1 MELFRAKYREFM
13 KNVSERQ
20 WKAIK
25 QSAEDFNQTIEQVVY
40 NNCITVKR
48 SEINDYP
55 KFYEEMITTKM
66 VQTISKSRQETYYKL
81 TLKGIKSL

>member
-20 WKAIK
+20 WKVIK
-25 QSAEDFNQTIEQVVY
+25 QSAEDFNQTIEQVVF

-48 SEINDYP
+48 SEIKDYP
-55 KFYEEMITTKM
+55 KFYEEMIVTKM
-66 VQTISKSRQETYYKL
+66 VETISKPRQETYYKL
-81 TLKGIKSL
+81 TSKGIKNL

>member
-25 QSAEDFNQTIEQVVY
+25 QSAEDFNQTIEQVIF

-48 SEINDYP
+48 SEIKDYP
-55 KFYEEMITTKM
+55 KFYEEMIVTKM
-66 VQTISKSRQETYYKL
+66 VETISKTRQETRYNL
-81 TLKGIKSL
+81 TKKGIKNL